1 MQNYCLRDENA
12 VYHECGFSC
21 DNEIFLR
28 LGDKAYFIT
37 DARYTVE
44 AKELVRGAKVIE
56 GGRDLIKCARDI
68 MRASQVRKVVY
79 NPAEWTVDSFER
91 LSKSLHVNFSA
102 KTNFSQ
108 QKRIVKSSDELET
121 LREAVRLGAKAFDTF
136 ALFIREQGIGLTEQA
151 LHFEAENIFKDRGR
165 LGLSFSPIVAINA
178 NAAKPHALPTEVI
191 LKEGDLL
198 LVDAGVLYNRFCS
211 DRTRTA
217 EVSTSMHFGKD
228 QNYGD
233 KRRQEVYD
241 TVLRAQEAAI
251 KAARPGMRCCEVDA
265 IGRDIITKAG
275 YGKEF
280 VHSTGHGVG
289 LDIHELPVISSRS
302 QTILEPGMVF
312 TVEPGIYLPNEFGV
326 RIEDM
331 VVVNESGV
339 EVL

>member
-1 MQNYCLRDENA
+1 MHNYCLRDENA

-28 LGDKAYFIT
+28 LGDHAYFIT

-44 AKELVRGAKVIE
+44 AKELVRGAEVIE

-68 MRASQVRKVVY
+68 LRASQVRKIFY
-79 NPAEWTVDSFER
+79 NPAEWTVDAFQR

-108 QKRIVKSSDELET
+108 EKRIIKSRDELEVI
-121 LREAVRLGAKAFDTF
+121 REAVRLGAKAFDAF
-136 ALFIREQGIGLTEQA
+136 AMFVRENGIGLSEQA

-178 NAAKPHALPTEVI
+178 NAAKPHALPTEDV

-198 LVDAGVLYNRFCS
+198 LVDAGVLHQRFCS

-217 EVSTSMHFGKD
+217 EVGTSMHFGKE
-228 QNYGD
+228 QRFTC
-233 KRRQEVYD
+233 KRRQAVYD

-251 KAARPGMRCCEVDA
+251 KAARPGMMGCEVDA
-265 IGRDIITKAG
+265 IGRDIIAKAG

-289 LDIHELPVISSRS
+289 LDIHELPVISTRS
-302 QTILEPGMVF
+302 QSILEPGMVF
-312 TVEPGIYLPNEFGV
+312 TIEPGIYLPGEFGV

-331 VVVNESGV
+331 VVMTDSGV
-339 EVL
+339 QVL